1 MSYIDSTR
9 KSYSSPY
16 EITVCMTKEEC
27 KILLPFFQKA
37 YKSVKSKYEKYN
49 DIHNGGEATE
59 REENL
64 LMKYSEQLER
74 LESVLSSIDEILKSY
89 LFQIYSDHRRGD
101 VPGQQVPYPPC
112 RAVGHPRYLVRI
124 QAGFREQPD
133 KHISGVR
140 GLHVPEIA
148 QYPFLRHFRF
158 TLGQAEQSEENF
170 AFAHKLP
177 IFIITFVHPHK

>member
-1 MSYIDSTR
+1 MIFLKRKPASFFEKKQAKVLETIQSLVSKIDVGEIVSVSKGYGGFTVTTPDGRCIKKVEAIKLDLIGTDMSYIDSTR
-9 KSYSSPY
+9 RSYSSPY

-74 LESVLSSIDEILKSY
+74 LESVLSSIDEILK
-89 LFQIYSDHRRGD
+89 
-101 VPGQQVPYPPC
+101 
-112 RAVGHPRYLVRI
+112 
-124 QAGFREQPD
+124 
-133 KHISGVR
+133 
-140 GLHVPEIA
+140 
-148 QYPFLRHFRF
+148 
-158 TLGQAEQSEENF
+158 
-170 AFAHKLP
+170 
-177 IFIITFVHPHK
+177 

>member
-74 LESVLSSIDEILKSY
+74 LESVLSSIDDILKYFRNMTEKQKQQYLTAQQAREIATTPYREVFTKIKMAAESGKCSLTIGFCTDVSELVEILKSVGY
-89 LFQIYSDHRRGD
+89 SVTLTTSYRDSVMKIHRIYS
-101 VPGQQVPYPPC
+101 
-112 RAVGHPRYLVRI
+112 I
-124 QAGFREQPD
+124 QW
-133 KHISGVR
+133 
-140 GLHVPEIA
+140 
-148 QYPFLRHFRF
+148 
-158 TLGQAEQSEENF
+158 
-170 AFAHKLP
+170 
-177 IFIITFVHPHK
+177 

>member
-1 MSYIDSTR
+1 MSHIDGTR

-74 LESVLSSIDEILKSY
+74 LESVLSSDRKSTR
-89 LFQIYSDHRRGD
+89 LNSSH
-101 VPGQQVPYPPC
+101 
-112 RAVGHPRYLVRI
+112 I
-124 QAGFREQPD
+124 QKSRMPSSA
-133 KHISGVR
+133 
-140 GLHVPEIA
+140 
-148 QYPFLRHFRF
+148 
-158 TLGQAEQSEENF
+158 
-170 AFAHKLP
+170 
-177 IFIITFVHPHK
+177 

>member
-59 REENL
+59 REETL

-74 LESVLSSIDEILKSY
+74 LESVLSSIDEILK
-89 LFQIYSDHRRGD
+89 
-101 VPGQQVPYPPC
+101 
-112 RAVGHPRYLVRI
+112 
-124 QAGFREQPD
+124 
-133 KHISGVR
+133 
-140 GLHVPEIA
+140 
-148 QYPFLRHFRF
+148 
-158 TLGQAEQSEENF
+158 
-170 AFAHKLP
+170 
-177 IFIITFVHPHK
+177 

>member
-74 LESVLSSIDEILKSY
+74 MESVLSSNDEILK
-89 LFQIYSDHRRGD
+89 LD
-101 VPGQQVPYPPC
+101 
-112 RAVGHPRYLVRI
+112 RY
-124 QAGFREQPD
+124 E
-133 KHISGVR
+133 
-140 GLHVPEIA
+140 
-148 QYPFLRHFRF
+148 
-158 TLGQAEQSEENF
+158 
-170 AFAHKLP
+170 
-177 IFIITFVHPHK
+177 

>member
-9 KSYSSPY
+9 RSYSSPY

-49 DIHNGGEATE
+49 GGEATE

-74 LESVLSSIDEILKSY
+74 LESVLSSIDEILK
-89 LFQIYSDHRRGD
+89 
-101 VPGQQVPYPPC
+101 
-112 RAVGHPRYLVRI
+112 
-124 QAGFREQPD
+124 
-133 KHISGVR
+133 
-140 GLHVPEIA
+140 
-148 QYPFLRHFRF
+148 
-158 TLGQAEQSEENF
+158 
-170 AFAHKLP
+170 
-177 IFIITFVHPHK
+177 

>member
-1 MSYIDSTR
+1 MLINYIVKSVKNVKRRKENNYEEMSHIDSTR

-74 LESVLSSIDEILKSY
+74 LESVLSSIDEILK
-89 LFQIYSDHRRGD
+89 
-101 VPGQQVPYPPC
+101 
-112 RAVGHPRYLVRI
+112 
-124 QAGFREQPD
+124 
-133 KHISGVR
+133 
-140 GLHVPEIA
+140 
-148 QYPFLRHFRF
+148 
-158 TLGQAEQSEENF
+158 
-170 AFAHKLP
+170 
-177 IFIITFVHPHK
+177 

>member
-1 MSYIDSTR
+1 MSHIDSTR
-9 KSYSSPY
+9 KSYSFPY

-74 LESVLSSIDEILKSY
+74 LESVLSSIDEILK
-89 LFQIYSDHRRGD
+89 QERNE
-101 VPGQQVPYPPC
+101 
-112 RAVGHPRYLVRI
+112 RYTI
-124 QAGFREQPD
+124 QKNKKNKQ
-133 KHISGVR
+133 
-140 GLHVPEIA
+140 
-148 QYPFLRHFRF
+148 
-158 TLGQAEQSEENF
+158 
-170 AFAHKLP
+170 
-177 IFIITFVHPHK
+177 